1 MSPWTVRVSLLCNIL
16 KINIFFQ
23 DKRTDSMYNPIVVA
37 ECILGMDDL
46 HASYYE
52 CTQVPEL
59 ILLIAKKK
67 LHAETFWC
75 TGDLTAL
82 GIPLSYKS
90 LQLVS
95 LMI

>member
-1 MSPWTVRVSLLCNIL
+1 MSSWTVKVGLLCNIL

-59 ILLIAKKK
+59 ILLIAKKN
-67 LHAETFWC
+67 C
-75 TGDLTAL
+75 TWRHSGAL
-82 GIPLSYKS
+82 GTT
-90 LQLVS
+90 QL
-95 LMI
+95 